1 MTVTSESQDPRRSSS
16 ETENEEEFSGSQDM
30 NIDRMKARSAVGSP
44 ETDIDLNEN
53 ETGLGLAPEGR
64 VHGGSLIMAMLAA
77 REGGSGSSNLP
88 KRWM

>member
-1 MTVTSESQDPRRSSS
+1 MTVTSESQDPRVSSS
-16 ETENEEEFSGSQDM
+16 EEEFSGSQDM
-30 NIDRMKARSAVGSP
+30 NMDRMKARSAVGSP

-53 ETGLGLAPEGR
+53 ETGSGLAPEGR

-88 KRWM
+88 KRWV